1 MNAKSFIK
9 SAHPIKEIVKKNVN
23 KIYQKMKA
31 INVFIKKG
39 NVKRQIKNAQMGK
52 IVIHVKK

>member
-1 MNAKSFIK
+1 M
-9 SAHPIKEIVKKNVN
+9 
-23 KIYQKMKA
+23 YQKMKA

-39 NVKRQIKNAQMGK
+39 NVKRQIKSAQMGK